1 MEYKKFLSDYEY
13 LEKLEKLHERKVK
26 LRKLYDSLK
35 SEEKEPF
42 VIEFSGLPRTGKT
55 VTSDRI
61 YDFFKFGG
69 FNIEKTTEPAA
80 IIKRSHTPEELKNF
94 TSVDFNDETLRISR
108 EELQT
113 RKSKRPEIIIQDR
126 GVLDNYFWYQMMFLN
141 NDISEEEFK
150 QKIQFLNKDLQTM
163 DQLYVFKA
171 NPRTIVL
178 RDYMNEIYLE
188 DRKKTTIE
196 HVTKLGYGID
206 EFLPVI
212 KNNLSSGTELLS
224 YDTTNY
230 TEMDTSILIANKML
244 YGMEKRIVK
253 IKK

>member
-1 MEYKKFLSDYEY
+1 MSFL
-13 LEKLEKLHERKVK
+13 L
-26 LRKLYDSLK
+26 
-35 SEEKEPF
+35 
-42 VIEFSGLPRTGKT
+42 
-55 VTSDRI
+55 
-61 YDFFKFGG
+61 
-69 FNIEKTTEPAA
+69 
-80 IIKRSHTPEELKNF
+80 IIH
-94 TSVDFNDETLRISR
+94 
-108 EELQT
+108 
-113 RKSKRPEIIIQDR
+113 
-126 GVLDNYFWYQMMFLN
+126 
-141 NDISEEEFK
+141 
-150 QKIQFLNKDLQTM
+150 KIQFLNKDLQTM

-244 YGMEKRIVK
+244 YGMEKKIVK